1 MREQLVCLQ
10 NAAFL
15 VLGFAWRHAPHM
27 QLAGCLH
34 LLVPSPLSPSAAEP
48 SACFNKPC
56 SATCPAGDLGCF
68 VPLAWLDGWAN
79 GGVEAAP
86 DPVDNSQLLCPHN
99 KLDPAKVPSEWVGHS
114 VLPRQGRLQLV
125 AAHGLCMPGPG
136 AATVAGQRLLTPSP
150 PCIKP
155 HPAAPAALPLQP
167 RAASARRPGRGCR
180 RAAAAGRSCHPPTPA
195 PSAWPPSWM
204 PFLRRRTRRQAAA
217 WAVELLSVI
226 AMGWGTHPTGLR
238 VQLCG

>member
-1 MREQLVCLQ
+1 
-10 NAAFL
+10 
-15 VLGFAWRHAPHM
+15 M